1 MAAQPPAPAPA
12 SAAVSPASTPATAPR
27 SAGGCFGRG
36 CGCSLLGCLGVFVL
50 AGALVLGSG
59 YWFFV
64 VQAQAAVTA
73 PATLIVYNQPVTV
86 DSHPGIAGEPLNAG
100 DEVATQ
106 EGGHA
111 AVQFPDGSYVR
122 MSPNTTV
129 QISSVQLKRTG
140 ELQSA
145 DIAQKVGRTFVNVQH
160 LVGGSTFKVHGH
172 AVSAEVRGTQFEVVA
187 RQDNTS
193 TIKVFDG
200 TVKVAGRQSRSVTAG
215 QQVDSDAGGN
225 VSVPIPIGRDA
236 ADPYTLVTQCIR
248 AVSLGTQPGTVQVT
262 EGDPISTGQ
271 ARDVAYDS
279 PGGTISVALCYPGSF
294 MTLTVTDPRGAAHA
308 SRNGAS
314 PVQGNVA
321 GPAGR
326 YRATVRAVD
335 VSPAEAF
342 VVAFAT
348 NVACV
353 AGSSDTG
360 TIVRQTLSN
369 SQIAQSLEESG
380 VTGVSLQVQGTSP
393 TSARIYYYSN
403 IGGIE
408 ISWTV
413 AFYAATPNLGANI
426 TQVTVRGINVTTQ
439 VLKYF
444 GSMGASSISSIP
456 SGFIVDRVYSC
467 AGANGDRLMV
477 IEGHR

>member
-1 MAAQPPAPAPA
+1 MAAQPPPVVSTGPAAPT
-12 SAAVSPASTPATAPR
+12 SAAPR
-27 SAGGCFGRG
+27 SGSGCFGRG

-50 AGALVLGSG
+50 AGLLVLGSG
-59 YWFFV
+59 YWIFV
-64 VQAQAAVTA
+64 VQAQAAVAA
-73 PATLIVYNQPVTV
+73 PATLVIYSQPVTV
-86 DSHPGIAGEPLNAG
+86 DSHPGIAGESLNAG

-106 EGGHA
+106 DGGHA
-111 AVQFPDGSYVR
+111 GIQFPDGSYVR
-122 MSPNTTV
+122 MSPDTTV

-140 ELQSA
+140 ELQGA
-145 DIAQKVGRTFVNVQH
+145 DITQKIGRTFVNVQH

-172 AVSAEVRGTQFEVVA
+172 AVSAEVRGTQFEVLT
-187 RQDNTS
+187 RTDNSS

-200 TVKVAGRQSRSVTAG
+200 TVTVAGRQTRSVTAG
-215 QQVDSDAGGN
+215 QQVDSDADGN
-225 VSVPIPIGRDA
+225 VSVPIPIGRDVT
-236 ADPYTLVTQCIR
+236 DPYTLVTQCAR
-248 AVSLGTQPGTVQVT
+248 AVAQGTTAGTLQLT
-262 EGDPISTGQ
+262 EGDPIATGQ
-271 ARDVAYDS
+271 AREIDYDS

-294 MTLTVTDPRGAAHA
+294 MTLSVTDPRGAVHA

-314 PVQGNVA
+314 PVEENVA

-326 YRATVRAVD
+326 YKATVRAVSA
-335 VSPAEAF
+335 SPAEAF

-348 NVACV
+348 NAPCV

-360 TIVRQTLSN
+360 TTVRQTLSN
-369 SQIAQSLEESG
+369 SQIAQSLEEAGS
-380 VTGVSLQVQGTSP
+380 TGITLQVQGTSP

-403 IGGIE
+403 IGGTE
-408 ISWTV
+408 ISWTI

-439 VLKYF
+439 VLKYL
-444 GSMGASSISSIP
+444 GSMGAASISSIP
-456 SGFIVDRVYSC
+456 QGFIVDRVYSC